1 MAPPKILIVDDDAD
15 HRQGLNLRLRA
26 NHYETVLAADAA
38 QAVSAAKKDRPD
50 LVLLDLRLPGDDGFV
65 VMEQFRASAELSV
78 IPVIVITVMNSARDR
93 ALEAGAVAFFQK
105 PVDNAELVAAI
116 RRALG
121 EVRLSITLNTK
132 IVQR

>member
-1 MAPPKILIVDDDAD
+1 MAQPRILIVDDDAD

-26 NHYETVLAADAA
+26 NDYETVLAADAA

-50 LVLLDLRLPGDDGFV
+50 LVLLDLRLPGDDGFI

-78 IPVIVITVMNSARDR
+78 IPVIVITILNSARDR

-105 PVDNAELVAAI
+105 PADNVELLAAI

-121 EVRLSITLNTK
+121 KVGLSVILNTQ
-132 IVQR
+132 ITAR

>member
-1 MAPPKILIVDDDAD
+1 MTTPD

-26 NHYETVLAADAA
+26 NQYETVLAADAA

-50 LVLLDLRLPGDDGFV
+50 LVLLDLRLAGDDGFV

-78 IPVIVITVMNSARDR
+78 IPVIVITILNSARDR

-105 PVDNAELVAAI
+105 PADNAELLAAI

-121 EVRLSITLNTK
+121 EGRISIVLNMR
-132 IVQR
+132 IAGR

>member
-1 MAPPKILIVDDDAD
+1 MALPKILIVDDDAD

-26 NHYETVLAADAA
+26 NDYETVLAADAA

-50 LVLLDLRLPGDDGFV
+50 LVLLDLRLAGDDGFV
-65 VMEQFRASAELSV
+65 VMEQFQANAELRV
-78 IPVIVITVMNSARDR
+78 IPVIVITILNSARDR

-105 PVDNAELVAAI
+105 PADNVELLAAI

-121 EVRLSITLNTK
+121 KVGLSVILNTQ
-132 IVQR
+132 IATR

>member
-1 MAPPKILIVDDDAD
+1 MAQPKILIVDDDAD

-65 VMEQFRASAELSV
+65 VMEQLRASAELSV
-78 IPVIVITVMNSARDR
+78 IPVIVITILNSARDR

-105 PVDNAELVAAI
+105 PADNVELLAAI

-121 EVRLSITLNTK
+121 EVNISLVLNTR
-132 IVQR
+132 IARR